1 MQLRGLEAPGIPAQR
16 AVGGEH
22 QVVSGEVIA
31 VALQA
36 GMIEHAQLRSEACRF
51 LLPVE
56 YERLRD
62 DHQGRTDG
70 LARGAQL
77 AAGFHQ
83 RQYLRGLAH
92 TPVVRQAPTEGET
105 RHDGPPT
112 PTLLLTLSQ

>member
-56 YERLRD
+56 YERLRN
-62 DHQGRTDG
+62 DHQGRTDR
-70 LARGAQL
+70 LACCSQL
-77 AAGFHQ
+77 AAVISRRH
-83 RQYLRGLAH
+83 YLCVTSH
-92 TPVVRQAPTEGET
+92 THITPQAATNNEKPQG
-105 RHDGPPT
+105 
-112 PTLLLTLSQ
+112 